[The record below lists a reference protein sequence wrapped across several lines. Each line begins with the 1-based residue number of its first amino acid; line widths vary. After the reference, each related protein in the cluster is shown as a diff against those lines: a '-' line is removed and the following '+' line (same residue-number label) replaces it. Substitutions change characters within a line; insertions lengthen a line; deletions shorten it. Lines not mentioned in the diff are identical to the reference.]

1 MDVMLLCVDAKR
13 NVKYDKNSFY
23 LEKCKRDYKHCGFR
37 TDNLH
42 IFNQIR
48 GKLFEVYSKEEYLK
62 YNGLAGSIDI
72 FDDGIENE
80 VQPSYVV
87 LDDFDAYFDDYIS
100 RIHYKDG
107 KIIRDESAEITL
119 DPHYNGVRFV
129 NRKIGIKFINLLKDI
144 IESSNVKTCVLL
156 VSEQLDRPEKIVGPI
171 TLNKFV
177 EMIKK
182 NQIYEHIEY
191 IISLKDENDNYWEM

>member
-1 MDVMLLCVDAKR
+1 MTI
-13 NVKYDKNSFY
+13 VKFDKNSFY
-23 LEKCKRDYKHCGFR
+23 LEKCKRDYKYCGFR
-37 TDNLH
+37 IDNLH
-42 IFNQIR
+42 IFNQIK

-72 FDDGIENE
+72 FDDDIENE

-87 LDDFDAYFDDYIS
+87 LDDFDAYFDDYVS

-107 KIIRDESAEITL
+107 KVIRDESIEIKL

-129 NRKIGIKFINLLKDI
+129 NENIEIRFIDLLKDI
-144 IESSNVKTCVLL
+144 MESSNVKACVLL
-156 VSEQLDRPEKIVGPI
+156 VSEQIDRPEKIVGPI
-171 TLNKFV
+171 TLNKFI
-177 EMIKK
+177 EMAKK

-191 IISLKDENDNYWEM
+191 IISLKDKNDNYWEA